1 MIVPLSPAER
11 DAMLALARG
20 AIAERLHASGP
31 LSELRAR
38 IALTAGLTAKRACF
52 VTLELSDASGRF
64 TLRGCIGSTEA
75 EDPAHEAVIESAR
88 SAAFAD
94 PRFAPVTAAELP
106 RIVISIS
113 LLTPA
118 APVGSADAIV
128 LGRDG
133 VVLRCDGKQALF
145 LPEVAEH
152 QGWDRE
158 RMLEE
163 LARKAGLAAG
173 AWRRAQLAT
182 FQSERFGEP
191 ASDAARI
198 PRS

>member
-1 MIVPLSPAER
+1 VTVTLNRQER
-11 DAMLALARG
+11 DALLALARG
-20 AIAERLHASGP
+20 AIADRFEANGRLAD
-31 LSELRAR
+31 
-38 IALTAGLTAKRACF
+38 LTASLTLTDALTAKRACF
-52 VTLELSDASGRF
+52 VTLEIPDASGRL

-75 EDPAHEAVIESAR
+75 ERPAYEAVIDSAR
-88 SAAFAD
+88 NAAFDD
-94 PRFAPVTAAELP
+94 PRFAPVTPAELP
-106 RIVISIS
+106 RLVISVS

-118 APVGSADAIV
+118 APIQTADAIV

-133 VVLRCDGKQALF
+133 VVLRCDGRQALF

-152 QGWDRE
+152 QGWDRD
-158 RMLEE
+158 RMLEQ
-163 LARKAGLAAG
+163 LARKAGLPAE